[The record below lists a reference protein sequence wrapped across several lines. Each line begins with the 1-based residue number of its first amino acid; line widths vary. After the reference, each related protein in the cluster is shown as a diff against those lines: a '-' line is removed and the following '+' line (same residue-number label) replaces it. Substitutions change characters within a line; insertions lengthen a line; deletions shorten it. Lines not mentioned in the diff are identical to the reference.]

1 MPLMIVLPAGRGCG
15 DHLKWIGSEF
25 RARDDHP
32 IGGYVARV
40 GVLGFRN
47 YFADLEVADL

>member
-1 MPLMIVLPAGRGCG
+1 LFCRQGADATII
-15 DHLKWIGSEF
+15 LKQIGSEL

-40 GVLGFRN
+40 VVLDFRN